1 MIGERSIAVIGAGMA
16 GLSCARRL
24 AAAGLSPVI
33 FDKGRG
39 VGGRLATRRTFE
51 GLQFDHGAQYVT
63 ARKDGFRELLADMRQ
78 ARVADVWEDSACS
91 KRFVGTPGMTALAK
105 HLAEGLDVR
114 ANVKIS
120 NISGSTAG
128 WIVTTG
134 AEKLNF
140 QRVVITAPA
149 QQAAVLLGP
158 THALAADLEAV
169 EINPCLTLM
178 AAFGSG
184 QPEPFVTRRDPEDPL
199 SWIALNSAKPARP
212 APPCWV
218 AQAGPKWSAAHLEAA
233 PAVIAQQMLRLLC
246 DRLGTDPTTVRY
258 AVAHRWRYA
267 NVAEPLGRPFLRDE
281 TGTLYL
287 GGDWCLEARVEA
299 AWTSGVAIAQDMLQG
314 M

>member
-63 ARKDGFRELLADMRQ
+63 ARKDGFRKLLAEMRQ
-78 ARVADVWEDSACS
+78 AGVADVWEDSACS
-91 KRFVGTPGMTALAK
+91 KRFVGKPGMTALAK

-114 ANVKIS
+114 ANVEIS

-128 WIVTTG
+128 WIITTG
-134 AEKLNF
+134 TEKLNF

-169 EINPCLTLM
+169 VVV
-178 AAFGSG
+178 G
-184 QPEPFVTRRDPEDPL
+184 
-199 SWIALNSAKPARP
+199 
-212 APPCWV
+212 
-218 AQAGPKWSAAHLEAA
+218 
-233 PAVIAQQMLRLLC
+233 
-246 DRLGTDPTTVRY
+246 
-258 AVAHRWRYA
+258 
-267 NVAEPLGRPFLRDE
+267 
-281 TGTLYL
+281 
-287 GGDWCLEARVEA
+287 
-299 AWTSGVAIAQDMLQG
+299 
-314 M
+314 